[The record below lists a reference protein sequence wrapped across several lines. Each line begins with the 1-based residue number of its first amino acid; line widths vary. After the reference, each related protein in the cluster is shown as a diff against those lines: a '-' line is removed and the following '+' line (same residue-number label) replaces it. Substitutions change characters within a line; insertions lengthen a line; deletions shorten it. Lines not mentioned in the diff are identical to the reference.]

1 MKYASLWSMIFGLTA
16 TQALA
21 DSSTK
26 NPTNIDYNQV
36 VTDAERIRSVE
47 PAEVKVNLVTE
58 AQVAGKTQLTNYEM
72 TVQRGKG
79 KKAYVRFTAPSE
91 ELGRQ
96 MLVIGDQYWARFP
109 DSQKVHK
116 ISRKEMIGNS
126 VFQLVDLFQM
136 DVKNDYNAKLIGR
149 ENISGIEC
157 YNIELTPKT
166 DDAAYA
172 RVEYLIAIQDHFPM
186 RAKFFSASGKHL
198 RTLEITGRKTYS
210 GVARPEG
217 FVMTDEV
224 TKGRFSRWTTK
235 SIKEKSISDN
245 VFSKDFLL
253 SH

>member
-1 MKYASLWSMIFGLTA
+1 MRFYVSKALTFSLLVSQSVA
-16 TQALA
+16 AA
-21 DSSTK
+21 NSKEPS
-26 NPTNIDYNQV
+26 NVDYNQV
-36 VTDAERIRSVE
+36 VMDAERIRSVE
-47 PAEVKVNLVTE
+47 PAEVKVRLETE
-58 AQVAGKTQLTNYEM
+58 AQVAGKPQFTNYEM

-136 DVKNDYNAKLIGR
+136 DVRLDYSAKLIGQ
-149 ENISGIEC
+149 ENLDGVDC
-157 YNIELTPKT
+157 YNIELTAKT

-172 RVEYLIAIQDHFPM
+172 RVEYLIAKKDHFPM
-186 RAKFFSASGKHL
+186 RAKFFSASNKHL
-198 RTLEITGRKTYS
+198 RTLATTGRKNFS
-210 GVARPEG
+210 GVERPEG

-224 TKGRFSRWTTK
+224 TKGRFSRWNTI
-235 SIKEKSISDN
+235 SIKEKSISDS
-245 VFSKDFLL
+245 VFSKDYLL